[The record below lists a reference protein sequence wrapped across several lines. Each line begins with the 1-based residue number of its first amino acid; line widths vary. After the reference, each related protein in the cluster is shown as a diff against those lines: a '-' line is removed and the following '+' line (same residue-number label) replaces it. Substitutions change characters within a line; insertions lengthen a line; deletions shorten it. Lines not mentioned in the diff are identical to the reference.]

1 MKALRNLDLS
11 TLRSFVTIAETK
23 NMTRAATRLHLT
35 QSAISMQIK
44 RVEESL
50 ELTLFERTKKG
61 MQTTSAGDQ
70 LLHYARQ
77 MIELNDEAWSR
88 LTASEYEGRIKLGVP
103 ADIINPQVPNV
114 LRAFSQ
120 AFPRVQ
126 ITLTSSLSHS
136 LLDQFNQ
143 GQFDVILTTL
153 REPDNNGEVI
163 STQRLLWTGAIDG
176 TAWKRRPLPIGFSQG
191 CAFRS
196 DVLDALNSNGVD
208 WFDVVAAE
216 DEIAGIATISADLC
230 IGAEL
235 EGSEM
240 QRREFIDHEELLPRL
255 PDYSIVMYRAESSPD
270 SPASVLG
277 DYLKEAYRQ

>member
-50 ELTLFERTKKG
+50 DLTLFERTKKG
-61 MQTTSAGDQ
+61 METTSAGEH
-70 LLHYARQ
+70 LLHYAKQ
-77 MIELNDEAWSR
+77 MVELNDEAWSR
-88 LTASEYEGRIKLGVP
+88 LTASEYEGRITLGVP

-126 ITLTSSLSHS
+126 ITLTSSLSHA
-136 LLDQFNQ
+136 LLDQFNN
-143 GQFDVILTTL
+143 GAFDVVLTTL
-153 REPDNNGEVI
+153 RQPDNNGEVI

-176 TAWKRRPLPIGFSQG
+176 TAWNRRPLPIGFSQG
-191 CAFRS
+191 CAFRN
-196 DVLDALNSNGVD
+196 DVLEALNANGIE

-230 IGAEL
+230 VGAEL
-235 EGSEM
+235 EGSDLYG
-240 QRREFIDHEELLPRL
+240 REFIDHDDALPQL
-255 PDYSIVMYRAESSPD
+255 PDYSIVMYRAERSPD

-277 DYLKEAYRQ
+277 DYLKEAYR

>member
-50 ELTLFERTKKG
+50 DLTLFERTKKG
-61 MQTTSAGDQ
+61 METTSAGEQ
-70 LLHYARQ
+70 LLHYAKQ
-77 MIELNDEAWSR
+77 MVELNDEAWSR
-88 LTASEYEGRIKLGVP
+88 LTASEYEGRITLGVP

-126 ITLTSSLSHS
+126 VTLASSLSHA
-136 LLDQFNQ
+136 LLE
-143 GQFDVILTTL
+143 QFDKGEFDVVLTTL
-153 REPDNNGEVI
+153 REPDKNGEVI

-176 TAWKRRPLPIGFSQG
+176 TAWNRRPLPIGFSQG
-191 CAFRS
+191 CAFRK
-196 DVLDALNSNGVD
+196 DVLDALNTNGID

-230 IGAEL
+230 VGAEL
-235 EGSEM
+235 EGSDLY
-240 QRREFIDHEELLPRL
+240 RREFIDHEGTLPQL
-255 PDYSIVMYRAESSPD
+255 PDYSIVMYRAERSAD

-277 DYLKEAYRQ
+277 DYLQEAYR